1 MTITPKEESHHGSGG
16 SMTWGRRTSWRLAMQ
31 PRHVHRLRRDPM
43 QAIAVLTTSRASRAL
58 AAGVIVVASMFL
70 WAGSSSAADKTI
82 RTMGTE
88 DVHINSKIFS
98 NLRFSPGN
106 STVKSG
112 DAVTIDHADQTEE
125 PHTLTI
131 VDASELPSDVEEV
144 FGCGEPGTLCDEV
157 FSTVGPQIVDFAQAQ
172 FINVD
177 GGPGLDGR
185 LDTVWLPPGTSISVD
200 VTAPAG
206 TTLAYF
212 CAIHAWMQG
221 TIKVG

>member
-1 MTITPKEESHHGSGG
+1 MH
-16 SMTWGRRTSWRLAMQ
+16 
-31 PRHVHRLRRDPM
+31 
-43 QAIAVLTTSRASRAL
+43 AIAALTTSRASRAL
-58 AAGVIVVASMFL
+58 AAGAIILASMSL
-70 WAGSSSAADKTI
+70 WAGSSGAADKTI

-88 DVHINSKIFS
+88 DVHINSKVFAD
-98 NLRFSPGN
+98 LRFSPGN

-112 DAVTIDHADQTEE
+112 ASVTIDHADKTDE

-131 VDASELPSDVEEV
+131 VEASERPSDVEEV
-144 FGCGEPGTLCDEV
+144 FSCGEPGTLCDEA
-157 FSTVGPQIVDFAQAQ
+157 FNAFGPQIVDESKAQ
-172 FINVD
+172 FVNIA
-177 GGPGLDGR
+177 GGAGLDGR